1 MSAKGI
7 HHITAISGPGHR
19 TDDFYTRVL
28 GLRRVKTTVN
38 FDDPTTHHLYYGDA
52 AGRPGTILTFF
63 PYEHAALGR
72 LGIGELQETVLA
84 VPEQSLGFWSHRL
97 LTAGVQQDSIVRRF
111 GETVLP
117 FRDPDGMRL
126 ALVAAKGEEGAE
138 TIWTGSG
145 IEADHAIRG
154 IHSASLLLKD
164 GAATAAVLTDVFGLA
179 KLGEEG
185 TTTRYGVEGG
195 ALGTTIDIRAVGEFL
210 RGRPGAGS
218 VHHIAFRAAD
228 DAEQAAMVEKLA
240 QDHGLQA
247 TEQRDRNYFRSV
259 YFREPGGVLFEIATD
274 EPGFA
279 ADEPADE
286 LGTSLKLPAFLEGR
300 RAAIEARLPSL
311 DAETSLARPEV
322 A

>member
-1 MSAKGI
+1 MRTNGI
-7 HHITAISGPGHR
+7 HHITAISGPDHR
-19 TDDFYTRVL
+19 TDDFYTRIL

-63 PYEHAALGR
+63 PYAHAALGR
-72 LGIGELQETVLA
+72 MGIGELQETVLA
-84 VPEQSLGFWSHRL
+84 VPEQALGFWSHRL

-126 ALVAAKGEEGAE
+126 ALVAAKHDVGSDAVWTSGE
-138 TIWTGSG
+138 ID
-145 IEADHAIRG
+145 ADHAIRG

-164 GAATAAVLTDVFGLA
+164 GAATADVLTDVFGMT
-179 KLGEEG
+179 KLETEG
-185 TTTRYGVEGG
+185 TTTRYGVAGG
-195 ALGTTIDIRAVGEFL
+195 GLGTAIDIRAVGDFL
-210 RGRPGAGS
+210 RGRPGAGT

-228 DAEQAAMVEKLA
+228 DAEQEAMVAKLA
-240 QDHGLQA
+240 ADHGLQA

-279 ADEPADE
+279 VDEPSDA
-286 LGTSLKLPAFLEGR
+286 LGATLKLPSFLEGR

-311 DAETSLARPEV
+311 DAEAHAVSPAV

>member
-1 MSAKGI
+1 MRTNGI
-7 HHITAISGPGHR
+7 HHITAISGPGQR
-19 TDDFYTRVL
+19 TDDFYTRIL

-63 PYEHAALGR
+63 PYAHAAPGR

-84 VPEQSLGFWSHRL
+84 VPEQALGFWSHRL

-126 ALVAAKGEEGAE
+126 ALVAAKDHVGSDAVWTSAE
-138 TIWTGSG
+138 VD
-145 IEADHAIRG
+145 ADHAIRG

-164 GAATAAVLTDVFGLA
+164 GAATADVLTDVFGMA
-179 KLGEEG
+179 KLETEG
-185 TTTRYGVEGG
+185 TTTRYGVAGG
-195 ALGTTIDIRAVGEFL
+195 GLGTAIDIRAVGDFL
-210 RGRPGAGS
+210 RGRPGAGT

-228 DAEQAAMVEKLA
+228 DAEQEAMVAKLA
-240 QDHGLQA
+240 ADHGLQA

-279 ADEPADE
+279 VDEPSDA
-286 LGTSLKLPAFLEGR
+286 LGATLKLPSFLEGR

-311 DAETSLARPEV
+311 DPEAGTASPAV